1 MPQPGS
7 APISSQGIDTD
18 ALRRDVS
25 LSAVIGA
32 RIKLLRRGDE
42 WIGPCPFH
50 DDRTPSFTV
59 NDAKGFY
66 HCFGC
71 GAHGDVIRFIA
82 DFHGLDFRAAC
93 ALLGAGE
100 EQTKNPARRGPGGER
115 QDAGLASPASKT
127 ADPYAGLVPADPG
140 AAIIEA
146 GAAVRCWNPKRP
158 DRPWVSYRASL
169 VFPYHDITGRLIGY
183 VLRIDLPAASN
194 DKPARKITPTIRY
207 ARLPMADSATTPPEA
222 WCHWSFDKPRPLY
235 RLHDIAARPTNQI
248 LVVEGE
254 KAAEAAR
261 RLVGSLPITVT
272 TWPGGAKAMRHVDWS
287 PLQGRV
293 VLLWG
298 DADEAGEQA
307 MLGHRSRAGEMVEG
321 VAQLCQRAGARQLR
335 FLPWDRSKPKSWDA
349 ADAEAEGWQT
359 GDLIAW
365 LTAHLRD
372 WSPEML
378 VTSLSCPS
386 AQPSPPVGVGRHPS
400 VWGEGEEEARPEIS
414 FHHPSHIAPLRSYLP
429 PRPSGERVGVRG
441 KATLGSARTID
452 TPAVI
457 KDNAPFQPDSQNDTE
472 QPPFRILGYNRGSY
486 FYLPCATRQVVTLSA
501 AAHTRPHLLT
511 LAPLRYWA
519 TQYPGRNAFDLE
531 AASDALITAAHQAG
545 LFTAERLRGRG
556 AWRDRNRVIMHLGRH
571 LFVDGQPHDPATL
584 QGDYIYE
591 AASDLG
597 DHRRTGAMAS
607 TSTVTADMIST
618 PASTTEANRLV
629 QICRRLT
636 WENDLSGDLLAGWCI
651 IALLC
656 GVLSWRPHLWITGPA
671 QAGKSTV
678 IKDIIQRVVGVFALY
693 VDGKTTEAGI
703 RQLLG
708 VDARPVILDE
718 LESEDPVAAV
728 RVQQI
733 LDMARVSSSGGTVV
747 KGSTAGRPMS
757 YTLRACFCF
766 SSINTA
772 VTHYADETRIS
783 KLVLRRNEAPDADQH
798 YRDLMRDIDAWFTP
812 DYAMRLLARSLTHLD
827 VLLGNAEVFKN
838 AAARMLQS
846 RRAADQIGTMLA
858 GLYLCYS
865 SKAISVEEAEAWIK
879 ARDWHDHTA
888 IDAAG
893 DETRLLERLATRRI
907 RVPIAGGNRDVTIG
921 QAIMAVHDQPDTHG
935 DWAAELG
942 AHGLRL
948 DGDDILIA
956 NAASPLKKLL
966 EGTPWA
972 NDWLRPLRMLPGA
985 SAVQNT
991 YFSPGLKSRATR
1003 VPVKLLGMEG

>member
-1 MPQPGS
+1 MPQRGS
-7 APISSQGIDTD
+7 APVISQGIDTD

-42 WIGPCPFH
+42 WTGSCPFH

-59 NDAKGFY
+59 NDSKGFY

-82 DFHGLDFRAAC
+82 DFHGLDFHAAC

-100 EQTKNPARRGPGGER
+100 EHAERRPLRGRSGER
-115 QDAGLASPASKT
+115 LDVGFASPVT
-127 ADPYAGLVPADPG
+127 GTVDPYAGLLPADPG
-140 AAIIEA
+140 TALIEA

-158 DRPWVSYRASL
+158 DRPWVSYRPSL
-169 VFPYHDITGRLIGY
+169 VFPYHDLAGRLIGY
-183 VLRIDLPAASN
+183 VLRIDLPAASA
-194 DKPARKITPTIRY
+194 DKSARKITPTIRY
-207 ARLPMADSATTPPEA
+207 ARLPVQDDAAAPQEA

-235 RLHDIAARPTNQI
+235 RLPDIAARPANQI

-272 TWPGGAKAMRHVDWS
+272 TWPGGAKAMRHANWS

-307 MLGHRSRAGEMVEG
+307 MLGYRGRTDEMVEG
-321 VAQLCQRAGARQLR
+321 VAQLCQRAGAQLLR
-335 FLPWDRSKPKSWDA
+335 FIPWDRSRPKGWDA

-365 LTAHLRD
+365 LTATLQD
-372 WSPEML
+372 WSPDML
-378 VTSLSCPS
+378 ATSLPCPS
-386 AQPSPPVGVGRHPS
+386 PRPSPQRGD
-400 VWGEGEEEARPEIS
+400 GEEEGRLEIS
-414 FHHPSHIAPLRSYLP
+414 SRHLFHQSHLP
-429 PRPSGERVGVRG
+429 PRPAADECRPTPTAERVGVRS
-441 KATLGSARTID
+441 KAALGAARTIGTPTAIKD
-452 TPAVI
+452 TPPASESF
-457 KDNAPFQPDSQNDTE
+457 DNTE

-486 FYLPCATRQVVTLSA
+486 FYLPRATRQVVTLSA

-519 TQYPGRNAFDLE
+519 MHYPGRNGFDLE
-531 AASDALITAAHQAG
+531 TASDALITAAHRAG
-545 LFTAERLRGRG
+545 LFTTERLRGRG
-556 AWRDRNRVIMHLGRH
+556 AWRDRSRVIMHLGRH
-571 LFVDGQPHDPATL
+571 LYVDGLPHDPATL

-591 AASDLG
+591 AAPDLG
-597 DHRRTGAMAS
+597 DQRWASAMAG
-607 TSTVTADMIST
+607 TSTAAVDMIPP
-618 PASTTEANRLV
+618 PASTTEANLLV

-678 IKDIIQRVVGVFALY
+678 IKDIIQRVVGIFALY

-718 LESEDPVAAV
+718 LESEDPAAAA

-772 VTHYADETRIS
+772 VTQYADETRIS
-783 KLVLRRNEAPDADQH
+783 KLVLRRNEAPDADQQ

-812 DYAMRLLARSLTHLD
+812 DYARRLLARSLTHLD
-827 VLLGNAEVFKN
+827 VLLGNAEIFKN

-888 IDAAG
+888 IGAAG

-942 AHGLRL
+942 AHGFRL
-948 DGDDILIA
+948 DGHDVLIA

-966 EGTPWA
+966 EGTAWA
-972 NDWLRPLRMLPGA
+972 GDWLRPLRMLPGA

-1003 VPVKLLGMEG
+1003 IPVKLLGTEG